1 MEMKFGRGGY
11 EDIIHRKHPVSAS
24 HPQMPI
30 TDRAA
35 QFSPFAALVGF
46 GDAVGEAGRLTEA
59 RRELEED
66 AREGLDRK
74 LKGLLQEAGGCQE
87 LAITYF
93 QPDDK
98 KDGGAY
104 FKIYGKVKKVDAYG
118 RMLLLADGTGI
129 PFEDIVA
136 VEEASRAGLL

>member
-35 QFSPFAALVGF
+35 QFSPFAALIGF

-74 LKGLLQEAGGCQE
+74 LKGLLQETGGCQE

-98 KDGGAY
+98 KD
-104 FKIYGKVKKVDAYG
+104 GKVKKVDAYG